1 MGTTVERHTHVD
13 FQEGVE
19 CLIGERVASA
29 NVNYAKIMGAFF
41 ILVGIVGI
49 PYAGVTV
56 LGYGLSPAVNLL
68 HISTGVLWIAAV
80 MTFDGTY
87 ARMLNQVI
95 GIAYFTLGAFGLS
108 EAAAQVQELF
118 NLTTMSTMLNLIIG
132 VVTLGFGWGVNQ
144 SHLKH
149 WWP

>member
-13 FQEGVE
+13 FEEGVE
-19 CLIGERVASA
+19 CLIGEREAIA
-29 NVNYAKIMGAFF
+29 NVTYAKFMGVVF
-41 ILVGIVGI
+41 ILFGIVGI
-49 PYAGVTV
+49 PYAGETL
-56 LGYGLSPAVNLL
+56 LGIGLTPAHNFL
-68 HISTGVLWIAAV
+68 HIMTGVLWIAAV

-95 GIAYFTLGAFGLS
+95 GLAYLTLGAFGLS
-108 EAAAQVQELF
+108 ESVPQIHVLF
-118 NLTTMSTMLNLIIG
+118 NLNEMTTVFNVVIG
-132 VVTLGFGWGVNQ
+132 LVTLGVGWGVNT